1 MTPEA
6 QSFASLSMLSTQTR
20 GTAEIAVS
28 RATDNLDSVQ
38 VTVCNCRY
46 IFPSEVDITRNFK
59 ASTWSTQGFQGDR
72 IYLPEME
79 KKNVFGKNFRGDGQ
93 HEVRLLSLSSHHW

>member
-1 MTPEA
+1 M
-6 QSFASLSMLSTQTR
+6 
-20 GTAEIAVS
+20 S

-46 IFPSEVDITRNFK
+46 IFPSAVDITRNFK

-79 KKNVFGKNFRGDGQ
+79 KKKLYLARILEEMDSMRSG
-93 HEVRLLSLSSHHW
+93 SSA